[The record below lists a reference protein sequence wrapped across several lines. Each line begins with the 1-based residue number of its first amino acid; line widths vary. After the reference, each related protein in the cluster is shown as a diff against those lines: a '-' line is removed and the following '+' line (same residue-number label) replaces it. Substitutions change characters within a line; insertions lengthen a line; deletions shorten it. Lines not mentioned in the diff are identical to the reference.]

1 MNPKFLLMVS
11 SFLIASGC
19 GMQACSAIAPSM
31 NEAGNSESCKASL
44 RRSAI
49 TVAKDGFSI
58 NTFRL
63 FKNYPLIDPQS
74 ESSYIEMD
82 NFYRVTRSLPL
93 SDQCLNPEIYEFE
106 KNDGT
111 NLRDS
116 SKYDL
121 KPVFVYLLGGSYYVI
136 FIRSGYF
143 SEEGDG
149 EELVVSMAEYNV
161 EGELVRRVGRISSWR
176 NYEGSLVLLEACVA
190 SSGILLRK
198 LNIDPALQAEDG
210 RVISYMPPKLLMS
223 QVLYPAGAGYL
234 RKENDRAVKCNWD
247 NYLSP

>member
-63 FKNYPLIDPQS
+63 FKNYPLIDPQR

-82 NFYRVTRSLPL
+82 KFYRVTRSLPL

-121 KPVFVYLLGGSYYVI
+121 KPVFVYLLG
-136 FIRSGYF
+136 
-143 SEEGDG
+143 
-149 EELVVSMAEYNV
+149 
-161 EGELVRRVGRISSWR
+161 
-176 NYEGSLVLLEACVA
+176 
-190 SSGILLRK
+190 
-198 LNIDPALQAEDG
+198 
-210 RVISYMPPKLLMS
+210 
-223 QVLYPAGAGYL
+223 
-234 RKENDRAVKCNWD
+234 
-247 NYLSP
+247 

>member
-1 MNPKFLLMVS
+1 MSPKFLLMVS

-82 NFYRVTRSLPL
+82 KFYRVTRSLPL

-116 SKYDL
+116 SKCDL

>member
-63 FKNYPLIDPQS
+63 FKNYPLIGPQS
-74 ESSYIEMD
+74 ESSHTEMD
-82 NFYRVTRSLPL
+82 IFYKGASSLSL
-93 SDQCLNPEIYEFE
+93 SDQCLQSGMYEFE
-106 KNDGT
+106 MHDGAH
-111 NLRDS
+111 LRKGGNHDF
-116 SKYDL
+116 
-121 KPVFVYLLGGSYYVI
+121 KPIFVYFMGGSYYVL
-136 FIRSGYF
+136 FIRVSYF
-143 SEEGDG
+143 SEEGVG
-149 EELVVSMAEYNV
+149 EELVASMAEYNV